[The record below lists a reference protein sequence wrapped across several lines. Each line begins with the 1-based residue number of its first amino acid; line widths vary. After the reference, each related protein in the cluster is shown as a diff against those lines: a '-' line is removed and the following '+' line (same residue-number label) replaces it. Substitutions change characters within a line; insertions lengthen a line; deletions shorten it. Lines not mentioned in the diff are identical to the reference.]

1 MLTDQELI
9 LAAYPGNSSKT
20 AIHYRA
26 TFRTKSGGA
35 EAVSLNIE
43 PKVGFSPR
51 SVARE
56 YGARF
61 LDRAILLSIE
71 KS

>member
-9 LAAYPGNSSKT
+9 LAAYPGNSSRT
-20 AIHYRA
+20 AIHYHA
-26 TFRTKSGGA
+26 SFRTKDGGA
-35 EAVSLNIE
+35 TTMSLNIE
-43 PKVGFSPR
+43 PKDGFSPH

-61 LDRAILLSIE
+61 LDGATLLSIE